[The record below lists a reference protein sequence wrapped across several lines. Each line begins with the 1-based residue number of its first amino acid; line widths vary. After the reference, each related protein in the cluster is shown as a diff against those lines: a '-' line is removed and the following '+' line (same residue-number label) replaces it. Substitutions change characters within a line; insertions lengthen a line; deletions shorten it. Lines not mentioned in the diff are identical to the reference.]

1 MLIVSDE
8 IHCDFVYSGFQH
20 QMLLKIAPEYQNQII
35 TCTAPSKTFNLAGMQ
50 TSNIFIPDESK
61 RGKFVA
67 EMDKVSVGMVSPMGM
82 AACEAAYRYGSTW
95 LEELKTYLEENRK
108 FIEDFL
114 LREIPEI
121 SLLPLEGTYLV
132 WFDFRKLGLTNDE
145 LETMVV
151 NKMNLWF
158 DGGMM
163 FGEEGIGFQRMNIA
177 CPRSVIEKAMNQ
189 MKNGLG
195 I

>member
-1 MLIVSDE
+1 
-8 IHCDFVYSGFQH
+8 
-20 QMLLKIAPEYQNQII
+20 
-35 TCTAPSKTFNLAGMQ
+35 MQ

-151 NKMNLWF
+151 DKMKLWF
-158 DGGMM
+158 DGGIM

-177 CPRSVIEKAMNQ
+177 CPRAVIEKAMNQ